1 MKPYKTNYTASSIL
15 LLTAFLLTGCAQQNP
30 PADSP
35 PPNPENTPAPETEAA
50 SAPPTKPDAP
60 LNTEAAANTGIAP
73 DSTPPTPE
81 PQTPDTSASNPAE
94 AAESAKSAALSHAG
108 LTDSVIFLKV
118 EQENDHGQ
126 ATYEI
131 EFTPG
136 TTKYEYEISAAD
148 NSVLKFSQEPLDT
161 ALSNLWSYDL
171 ITAEDAKTAALKK
184 AGLDAGQASCIKWEL
199 DYDYNMP
206 QYDIE
211 YYINGIEYEF
221 TVDAVSGDVLK
232 MDTD

>member
-1 MKPYKTNYTASSIL
+1 M
-15 LLTAFLLTGCAQQNP
+15 
-30 PADSP
+30 
-35 PPNPENTPAPETEAA
+35 
-50 SAPPTKPDAP
+50 
-60 LNTEAAANTGIAP
+60 
-73 DSTPPTPE
+73 
-81 PQTPDTSASNPAE
+81 
-94 AAESAKSAALSHAG
+94 SHAG